1 MNPEIWVAHVET
13 KTVVYA
19 GRQKEIEKGH
29 IEKDAAMFIA
39 AGAGKTILIVVG
51 HQAMH
56 MVHRDHF
63 NDQA

>member
-29 IEKDAAMFIA
+29 IEKDAAKLIA
-39 AGAGKTILIVVG
+39 AGEGKTLLIVDG

-56 MVHRDHF
+56 MVHSDHF
-63 NDQA
+63 SDKP

>member
-29 IEKDAAMFIA
+29 IEKDAAKLIA
-39 AGAGKTILIVVG
+39 ADKGKTLLIVDG

-56 MVHRDHF
+56 MVHRDNFTGHP
-63 NDQA
+63 

>member
-1 MNPEIWVAHVET
+1 MNQEIWLAHVET

-29 IEKDAAMFIA
+29 IDKDAAKLIA
-39 AGAGKTILIVVG
+39 VGEGKTILIVDG
-51 HQAMH
+51 HQAMF

-63 NDQA
+63 KDRP

>member
-29 IEKDAAMFIA
+29 IEKDAAKLIA
-39 AGAGKTILIVVG
+39 AGAGKTILIVDG

-56 MVHRDHF
+56 MVHRD
-63 NDQA
+63 NLTDQP

>member
-29 IEKDAAMFIA
+29 IEKDAAKLIA
-39 AGAGKTILIVVG
+39 ASAGKTLLIVDG
-51 HQAMH
+51 HQAMY
-56 MVHRDHF
+56 MVHRDNFEDHP
-63 NDQA
+63 

>member
-1 MNPEIWVAHVET
+1 MNQEIWLAHVET

-29 IEKDAAMFIA
+29 IEKDAAKLIA
-39 AGAGKTILIVVG
+39 AGAGKTILIVDG

-56 MVHRDHF
+56 MVHRDNLTAHP
-63 NDQA
+63 

>member
-29 IEKDAAMFIA
+29 IEKDAAKLIA
-39 AGAGKTILIVVG
+39 AGAGKTILIVDG

-56 MVHRDHF
+56 MVHRDNLTAHP
-63 NDQA
+63 

>member
-29 IEKDAAMFIA
+29 IEKDAAKLLA
-39 AGAGKTILIVVG
+39 ASAGKTLLIVYG

-56 MVHRDHF
+56 MVHRDNFTDHP
-63 NDQA
+63 